1 MDLLVNNIEMQ
12 LAEIE
17 LLQSMYNDQEF
28 KLNDFLM
35 IQDLRNWLD
44 KPDICPPPTTLSFVL
59 HLNVDFYI
67 KFPHEYPQI
76 PAEIFVRS
84 NEIQRD
90 RQSKFNKNIQEFISE
105 TFEPDCALVT
115 EVVSWVQD
123 HLSEYMETDKRDQ
136 DKPEI
141 ERKNEVLGRLWLY
154 SHHIYSKTK
163 RKNILD
169 LAKENS
175 LTGFCMPGKPGIVCL
190 EGILDVCNDVWSI
203 IKQWN
208 WKKINVKFQEDP
220 SPNQEE
226 DFLKFEKFEEIGFVK
241 GDTRDY
247 HMDMG
252 EFFKYLKEHKC
263 EHMFKE
269 LFGIEKS

>member
-90 RQSKFNKNIQEFISE
+90 KQSKFNKNIQDFISE
-105 TFEPDCALVT
+105 IFEPDCALVT

-123 HLSEYMETDKRDQ
+123 HLNDYLETEKNDQ
-136 DKPEI
+136 DEPEI
-141 ERKNEVLGRLWLY
+141 EPKNEVLGRLWLY
-154 SHHIYSKTK
+154 SHHIY
-163 RKNILD
+163 REVIIHIVNISYKPAAILFSQ
-169 LAKENS
+169 KIEN
-175 LTGFCMPGKPGIVCL
+175 
-190 EGILDVCNDVWSI
+190 
-203 IKQWN
+203 
-208 WKKINVKFQEDP
+208 
-220 SPNQEE
+220 
-226 DFLKFEKFEEIGFVK
+226 
-241 GDTRDY
+241 
-247 HMDMG
+247 
-252 EFFKYLKEHKC
+252 FF
-263 EHMFKE
+263 
-269 LFGIEKS
+269 